1 MRLPFRFYQGH
12 RASSVLKA
20 VVANEVSIGALDRV
34 ENGGTLVADKFKS
47 NGVLINR
54 GNGQLVIGIVAK
66 VSYLKKH
73 LGVAKEMYDAGE
85 TLPEAVIEALRS
97 AGMISAEDVASEAAV
112 MMLSLDDRALPDE
125 EDEAAPFSADE
136 GEGEAPA
143 ADESSEASETAETS
157 SASETNAPVRT
168 IEDLIRE
175 SRERAARE
183 AARVHRTIPTTIGA
197 LTSAARGAASQT
209 MASIESR
216 ADAAVTALWADA
228 GYGKSDFDAYRTERS
243 GMLFGVQGSTETV
256 TLGAACGYRQCQ
268 ERQFCFSRL
277 ERRWRLG
284 IRCLSLRSC
293 GSHGLGFV
301 LTS

>member
-1 MRLPFRFYQGH
+1 M
-12 RASSVLKA
+12 
-20 VVANEVSIGALDRV
+20 
-34 ENGGTLVADKFKS
+34 
-47 NGVLINR
+47 
-54 GNGQLVIGIVAK
+54 IGIVAK
-66 VSYLKKH
+66 VPYLKKH
-73 LGVAKEMYDAGE
+73 LEVAKEMYDAGE

-97 AGMISAEDVASEAAV
+97 AGMISAEAVASEAAL
-112 MMLSLDDRALPDE
+112 MTLSLDDRALPDE

-256 TLGAACGYRQCQ
+256 TLGAALSAGTGNVKSDSLVSQDWNDVGGSVYGAYR
-268 ERQFCFSRL
+268 F
-277 ERRWRLG
+277 G
-284 IRCLSLRSC
+284 PAA
-293 GSHGLGFV
+293 
-301 LTS
+301 LTASALY

>member
-1 MRLPFRFYQGH
+1 
-12 RASSVLKA
+12 
-20 VVANEVSIGALDRV
+20 
-34 ENGGTLVADKFKS
+34 
-47 NGVLINR
+47 
-54 GNGQLVIGIVAK
+54 
-66 VSYLKKH
+66 
-73 LGVAKEMYDAGE
+73 
-85 TLPEAVIEALRS
+85 
-97 AGMISAEDVASEAAV
+97 MISAEDVASEAAV

-143 ADESSEASETAETS
+143 ADESSEASEKAETS

-216 ADAAVTALWADA
+216 ADAAVTGLWADA